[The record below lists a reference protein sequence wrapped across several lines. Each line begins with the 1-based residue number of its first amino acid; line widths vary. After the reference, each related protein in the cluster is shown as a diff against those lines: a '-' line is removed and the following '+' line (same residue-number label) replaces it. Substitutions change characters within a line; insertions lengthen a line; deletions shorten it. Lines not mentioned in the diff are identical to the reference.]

1 MITRRQFSAAAV
13 AAASAAAAPAK
24 TILGVCTT
32 SYLTATRPRDT
43 IAFLE
48 HCHSLGAGGIQAP
61 ITNTDPAYIKQ
72 LRAKLD
78 EYGMFYEGMI
88 PMPKEDNDA
97 AYEAQ
102 IVAAKSAGATVFRSG
117 CLSGR
122 RYETFNDLASWKTF
136 VANSEKQ
143 IERAARAADKHKVA
157 IGVENHKDW
166 TAEELAALMRR
177 FSSEYLGVTL
187 DTGNNFSLL
196 DDPYTL
202 IETLAP
208 WAVTTHVKDMALGEY
223 ADGFLLSEVNFGD
236 GMLDM
241 PRILQIVRKARPKTR
256 FILEMITRDPLKVPV
271 WTDKYWITFAGRPA
285 TALAR
290 TMQLVKRNP
299 PRVAPPTTSD
309 KPVDAVKAMEAAN
322 VATCLRYFFDKYEP
336 ALRA

>member
-1 MITRRQFSAAAV
+1 MTTRRQFTL
-13 AAASAAAAPAK
+13 AAASAAAALAVPAK
-24 TILGVCTT
+24 TQLGVCTT
-32 SYLTATRPRDT
+32 CYLTATRPRDT

-61 ITNTDPAYIKQ
+61 ITNPDPAYIKN

-78 EYGMFYEGMI
+78 EYGMYYEGMI
-88 PMPKEDNDA
+88 PMPKEENDA

-136 VANSEKQ
+136 VANSEKA

-157 IGVENHKDW
+157 IGIENHKDW
-166 TAEELAALMRR
+166 TAEEHAALMRR

-196 DDPYTL
+196 DEPYSV

-208 WAVTTHVKDMALGEY
+208 WAVTTHIKDMALGEY
-223 ADGFLLSEVNFGD
+223 ADGFLLSEVNLGD

-241 PRILQIVRKARPKTR
+241 PRILKTIRKARPKVR
-256 FILEMITRDPLKVPV
+256 IILEMITRDPLKVPV
-271 WTDKYWITFAGRPA
+271 WTDKYWLTFADRRA
-285 TALAR
+285 TALAK
-290 TMQLVKRNP
+290 TIQLVKKNP
-299 PRVAPPTTSD
+299 ARVPPPMTSD
-309 KPVDAVKAMEAAN
+309 KPVDDVKALEAKN
-322 VATCLRYFFDKYEP
+322 VDFCLRYFHDKLEP
-336 ALRA
+336 ALG